1 MMRFVA
7 SASNLRSACYGIPL
21 QSLFQAKGMAGN
33 IIHAIATTN
42 AIVGGLIVVQ
52 AMKILAGDGDV
63 THSRA
68 TFVQQYPSSR
78 KLITP
83 VQCMKPNPK
92 CEVCSLIPIELQVD
106 INKTTLRDLVEQVVK
121 KQWKL
126 SEFMIDNG
134 SDFLYEEGEYLE
146 PDEVATNA
154 KHLDT
159 YLTQLPGGGIS
170 HNTTITVIDEDSS
183 LKVPVLVCHQ
193 EGAGFKLHGDIEV
206 ARQQAQRRDEAKRK
220 EEEIEKQEIVL
231 FEEDQDVVEILTSSP
246 AKVEN
251 GVAEGRETLKRK
263 RSDSGEGDDIV
274 ELA

>member
-106 INKTTLRDLVEQVVK
+106 INKTTLSDLVEQVVK

-134 SDFLYEEGEYLE
+134 SDFL
-146 PDEVATNA
+146 
-154 KHLDT
+154 
-159 YLTQLPGGGIS
+159 
-170 HNTTITVIDEDSS
+170 
-183 LKVPVLVCHQ
+183 
-193 EGAGFKLHGDIEV
+193 
-206 ARQQAQRRDEAKRK
+206 
-220 EEEIEKQEIVL
+220 
-231 FEEDQDVVEILTSSP
+231 
-246 AKVEN
+246 
-251 GVAEGRETLKRK
+251 
-263 RSDSGEGDDIV
+263 
-274 ELA
+274 

>member
-106 INKTTLRDLVEQVVK
+106 IKKTTLRDLVEQVVK

-170 HNTTITVIDEDSS
+170 HNTMITVIDEDSS

-193 EGAGFKLHGDIEV
+193 EGAGFKLRGDIEV